1 MFPNTLFTK
10 LTGVDYPII
19 GAPMAGACTTELTVA
34 ISNAGGLGPLAAAAM
49 TPEAIRKEIA
59 EVRKRTHKPFNVNLF
74 VLGETKPEAKQV
86 ARALEL
92 LAPIRE
98 ELGLPPGTPLEKY
111 SQETAAQIEVLLEA
125 RPAMAS
131 FTFGILSKEQVAGLK
146 ARGILVM
153 GTATTV
159 AEAQAWE
166 AVGADAICAQG
177 SEAGAHR
184 GTFLG
189 DFEGSLVG
197 TMALVPQV
205 VDAVRVPVVA
215 AGGIMDGRG
224 IAASLMLGASAA
236 QLGTA
241 FLSSPESGISS
252 AWREAL
258 RDVHDDSTRVSRI
271 YSGRYARGI
280 VNEFMRKLSPL
291 VNEIPPYPIQNALT
305 QPIRQAAAKAGRAE
319 YLSLWAGQAAAMGR
333 GLPAA
338 ELFAALVRETQDV
351 LRRAG
356 TNGSATISSR
366 ER

>member
-1 MFPNTLFTK
+1 MFPNTPFTK
-10 LTGVDYPII
+10 LAGVQYPIV
-19 GAPMAGACTTELTVA
+19 GAPMVGACTTDLTAA

-49 TPEAIRKEIA
+49 TPDAIRKEIA
-59 EVRKRTHKPFNVNLF
+59 EVRKRTDKPFNVNLF
-74 VLGETKPEAKQV
+74 VLGETKPETKQV

-92 LAPIRE
+92 LAPIRD

-111 SQETAAQIEVLLEA
+111 SQETGAQIEVLLEA

-131 FTFGILSKEQVAGLK
+131 FTFGILSKEQVAKLK

-159 AEAQAWE
+159 AEARAWE
-166 AVGADAICAQG
+166 AVGVDLVCAQG

-189 DFEGSLVG
+189 DFEGSMVG

-205 VDAVRVPVVA
+205 VDAVQVPVVA

-224 IAASLMLGASAA
+224 IAASLMLGASGV

-241 FLSSPESGISS
+241 FLSSPESGISA

-258 RDVHDDSTRVSRI
+258 SDVHDDSTRVSRI

-280 VNEFMRKLSPL
+280 VNEFMRKLTP
-291 VNEIPPYPIQNALT
+291 VANEIPPYPIQNALT
-305 QPIRQAAAKAGRAE
+305 QPIRQAAAKAGRTE

-338 ELFAALVRETQDV
+338 ELFAALVRETQEV
-351 LRRAG
+351 LQNAASIVSAG
-356 TNGSATISSR
+356 
-366 ER
+366 